1 MDRLD
6 AMSIVVAVVES
17 GSLSAAS
24 RRLRIPL
31 PTISRKLSDLEA
43 HLGTRL
49 LIRSTRKL
57 VLTEAGADYV
67 AASKRILEEVGDAER
82 AASGEYSAPRGDLII
97 TAPVVLGRMHL
108 LPAITEFLA
117 MYPEID
123 VRLVLSDRYVDLI
136 GDHIDLA
143 LRVGALPDSS
153 LVATRLGAVRRVVC
167 GSPSYF
173 AAHGIPKTPAELA
186 RLTAVTFDVLGSVTA
201 WDFYMPERK
210 AVQAVPLH
218 YRLSVNTAEAAIDA
232 AIAGA
237 GVTRVLSYQVARATK
252 EHKLQA
258 VLAKYEVA
266 PLPVNFVHGGQ
277 GLLPLKVRAFLDFAA
292 PRIRARL
299 AENRHGR
306 GRSDRRSHLP
316 ADTS

>member
-31 PTISRKLSDLEA
+31 PTVSRKISDLEA

-67 AASKRILEEVGDAER
+67 AASRRILEEVGEAER

-108 LPAITEFLA
+108 LPAVTEFLA
-117 MYPEID
+117 KYPEID
-123 VRLVLSDRYVDLI
+123 VRLVLSDRYMDLI

-143 LRVGALPDSS
+143 LRVGPLPDSS
-153 LVATRLGAVRRVVC
+153 LVATRLGVVRPVVC

-173 AAHGIPKTPAELA
+173 AAHGVPRTPAELA
-186 RLTAVTFDVLGSVTA
+186 KLTAVTFDVLGSVTS
-201 WDFYMPERK
+201 WDFYVPELK
-210 AVQAVPLH
+210 AVHAVRLH
-218 YRLSVNTAEAAIDA
+218 YRLSVNTAESAIDA
-232 AIAGA
+232 AIVGV
-237 GVTRVLSYQVARATK
+237 GVTRVLSYQVARAIK
-252 EHKLQA
+252 EGKLQT
-258 VLAKYEVA
+258 VLSKYEVE

-299 AENRHGR
+299 LEKKPTESTKERRARYGNRN
-306 GRSDRRSHLP
+306 
-316 ADTS
+316 

>member
-67 AASKRILEEVGDAER
+67 AASKRILEEVGNAER

-97 TAPVVLGRMHL
+97 TAPIVLGRMHL

-167 GSPSYF
+167 GAPSYF
-173 AAHGIPKTPAELA
+173 AAHGVPKTPAELA

-210 AVQAVPLH
+210 AVQAVPMH
-218 YRLSVNTAEAAIDA
+218 YRLSVNTAESAIDA
-232 AIAGA
+232 AIAGS
-237 GVTRVLSYQVARATK
+237 GVTRVLSYQVARAIK
-252 EHKLQA
+252 EHKLQT
-258 VLAKYEVA
+258 VLSKYEVA
-266 PLPVNFVHGGQ
+266 PLPVNLVHGGQ

-299 AENRHGR
+299 AEKRPAEATKERGARHVC
-306 GRSDRRSHLP
+306 
-316 ADTS
+316 A